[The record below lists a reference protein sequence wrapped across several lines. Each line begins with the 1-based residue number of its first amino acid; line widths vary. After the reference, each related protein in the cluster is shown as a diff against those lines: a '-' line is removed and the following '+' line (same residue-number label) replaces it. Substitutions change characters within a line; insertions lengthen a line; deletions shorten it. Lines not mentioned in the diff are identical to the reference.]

1 MEILY
6 YLALSMFIL
15 YLSVTYLVFGKS
27 NSISY
32 TVYQW
37 NMLDK
42 SLTAIF
48 TVFCW
53 SVAIPLLIYWIDYS
67 PTDWDFIPFIAA
79 TGLCFVGASPMF
91 MSEEMERKVHVVAT
105 IVCASAA
112 YLWTL
117 MYGNYIIGIFAIVL
131 SLILYSTLKR
141 ETKLYWLEIIAFAN
155 IFIQLKL

>member
-27 NSISY
+27 NSISH

-37 NMLDK
+37 GNLDQ
-42 SLTAIF
+42 SLTMFF
-48 TVFCW
+48 TIFCW
-53 SVAIPLLIYWIDYS
+53 SVAIPLLVYWIEYS
-67 PTDWDFIPFIAA
+67 PTDQNFLPFLAA
-79 TGLCFVGASPMF
+79 AGLCFVGASPMF
-91 MSEEMERKVHVVAT
+91 MSEEMERKVHVAAT

-117 MYGNYIIGIFAIVL
+117 IFGNYIIGISAIIL
-131 SLILYSTLKR
+131 SLVLYPTLKR
-141 ETKLYWLEIIAFAN
+141 ENKLYWLEIIAFAN

>member
-27 NSISY
+27 NSISH

-37 NMLDK
+37 GILDQ
-42 SLTAIF
+42 SLTMFF
-48 TVFCW
+48 TIFCW
-53 SVAIPLLIYWIDYS
+53 SVAVPLLIYWIDYS
-67 PTDWDFIPFIAA
+67 PTDWNFIPFIAA

-117 MYGNYIIGIFAIVL
+117 MYGNYIIGVSAIIL
-131 SLILYSTLKR
+131 SLVLYLILKK
-141 ETKLYWLEIIAFAN
+141 ENKLYWLEIIAFAN
-155 IFIQLKL
+155 VFIQLKL